1 MSNYDELFRLM
12 DEGNKARTV
21 KATAMNE
28 VSSRSHAVFNII
40 LTISTVRVCFFF
52 LLSCPPHFMFPPSL
66 FISMTPRSR

>member
-1 MSNYDELFRLM
+1 M

-52 LLSCPPHFMFPPSL
+52 LLSTSCFHPPYS
-66 FISMTPRSR
+66 SA